1 MSIVPVLSEEQ
12 LRAVDF
18 LQGAAL
24 IDAGPGSGK
33 TRVVT
38 ARTARLLER
47 KVPSGRILALSFT
60 NKAAQELAER
70 VTQMTGAKVGI
81 STFHKWAINSLKEAG
96 IKYSIFGP
104 DEQALWYSKELGF
117 ELKNKKPHQ
126 TVRRMMTVID
136 KAKNSGF
143 VTPKLWESSDFAKKQ
158 SEPEKE
164 IIKEVWSKYQNFCLK
179 AEKVD
184 LTDLLVLFYRSWK
197 SEIEKGGGKLMNAAA
212 RIDHLMIDEFQD
224 TNNLQMKLINL
235 WTDVHEKNEWVNE
248 RGFPTS
254 FVVCGDVDQSIYG
267 FRGSEPKIFL
277 DFPKRYNDSK
287 VFLLW
292 DNHRNQQKIVE
303 HSMQVI
309 NNNVERTLKEIKPTR
324 AAGLTPCI
332 YGAEDQKD
340 EITWVL
346 NQIEELKE
354 SGSYEICIMARENE
368 SLEGFRN
375 ALTNVGLSTRGENFL
390 ILPEVEIVRNLLKIG
405 IQLNN
410 EWIEKSIPEC
420 LAPNLRKAYVVSKR
434 EHISLF
440 DALAS
445 DSKMSDWVMTVRRI
459 SAHLQNKSYDNA
471 LSEAFGF
478 NNFFQNAF
486 LCAKDD
492 HTHFTRV
499 EKMLRLI
506 QKAGR
511 PELQNSQFPVRDI
524 LKMLSNSNEKNV
536 NTPIDLRTIHASKG
550 CEWDHVFMVGLNADI
565 FPGDEYDTLEEERRV
580 FYVGTTRARETLHF
594 SGVKYNMCPFVGE
607 LHPDVRWI
615 TKE

>member
-1 MSIVPVLSEEQ
+1 MSTVPVLSKEQ
-12 LRAVDF
+12 LSAVDF

-33 TRVVT
+33 TRVIT

-47 KVPSGRILALSFT
+47 KIPSGRILALSFT
-60 NKAAQELAER
+60 NKAAQELATR
-70 VTQMTGAKVGI
+70 VTEMTGANVKI
-81 STFHKWAINSLKEAG
+81 STFHKWTMNSLKEAG
-96 IKYSIFGP
+96 IKYSLFDP
-104 DEQALWYSKELGF
+104 KDQAAWYSKELGF
-117 ELKNKKPHQ
+117 EAKDGKPHK
-126 TVRRMMTVID
+126 TVRRMMTIID

-143 VTPKLWESSDFAKKQ
+143 VTPTLWESSDFAKKLT
-158 SEPEKE
+158 EPERDNVE
-164 IIKEVWSKYQNFCLK
+164 EVWHKYQNYCDK
-179 AEKVD
+179 HGKVD
-184 LTDLLVLFYRSWK
+184 LTDILVLFYRSWK
-197 SEIEKGGGKLMNAAA
+197 QEVEKGRGKLINAAA
-212 RIDHLMIDEFQD
+212 RIDHLMVDEFQD

-235 WTDVHEKNEWVNE
+235 WTDVQEKSNWVNE

-277 DFPKRYNDSK
+277 EFPKRYKDSK

-292 DNHRNQQKIVE
+292 DNHRNQKKIVE
-303 HSMQVI
+303 HSMEVI
-309 NNNVERTLKEIKPTR
+309 GNNVERTLKQIKPTR

-332 YGAEDQKD
+332 YGAESQTD
-340 EITWVL
+340 EISWVL

-368 SLEGFRN
+368 LLKGYRDALNN
-375 ALTNVGLSTRGENFL
+375 AGVSTRGENFL
-390 ILPEVEIVRNLLKIG
+390 VLPEIEIVRNLLKIG
-405 IQLNN
+405 VVLKND
-410 EWIEKSIPEC
+410 WIAKSIPES
-420 LAPNLRKAYVVSKR
+420 LAPNLRKAYVVAKR
-434 EHISLF
+434 ENISLF

-445 DSKMSDWVMTVRRI
+445 DDEMSNWVMTVRRI
-459 SAHLQNKSYDNA
+459 SAHIEEKSYDNA
-471 LSEAFGF
+471 LSEAFSF

-486 LCAKDD
+486 LHAKDD
-492 HTHFTRV
+492 HISFTRV

-511 PELQNSQFPVRDI
+511 NDLKSSRLPINDM
-524 LKMLSNSNEKNV
+524 LKMLANERNV
-536 NTPIDLRTIHASKG
+536 NTPIDLITMHGSKG
-550 CEWDHVFMVGLNADI
+550 GEWDHVFMVGLNAEI
-565 FPGDEYDTLEEERRV
+565 FPGDEFDTLEEERRV

-594 SGVKYNMCPFVGE
+594 SGLKYNMCPFVGE